1 MRRLLIEAKDFNS
14 EFNRL
19 SKKYGVRIM
28 DVFLSIPKYAKEAER
43 CGGVNDDVMIW
54 AVLSKMNKMCPD
66 YKSMD
71 YASGYLEWLLRNW
84 LSIGFELDSYDMMD
98 IKKALFIFDD
108 IKSKG
113 KSKAFGLDPNIQSYS
128 ADSLIKAV
136 KRLNGVGGLK
146 GMSPVYKKLSGLGKN
161 AAEEIYN
168 DGESCVWAVK
178 TWEANRILGA
188 NTSWCTVAN
197 FCYFSHYGGHYYI
210 VCKCDEYGGPLLDND
225 RIQCHFID
233 YDIEENMDVYDMDAY
248 EDGDM
253 YAMDVNDDEV
263 DESYIADTF
272 GSEVIEALRDEQ
284 ISGYYHDAVV
294 NRNSR
299 LEGQLPYVISNINKH
314 MSSKGYQFT
323 FSELMRMIESADE
336 SLSGLSLKDVYIDS
350 SCFGVSMMFGN
361 QHNSKVFFTMEPSGI
376 GSYNLEVCVKDCEG
390 DTIIDKSISLDTELD
405 SLSDYLE
412 RRFNSRNGRL

>member
-1 MRRLLIEAKDFNS
+1 MRRLLIESKDFNS

-19 SKKYGVRIM
+19 SKKYGVYIKDAFM
-28 DVFLSIPKYAKEAER
+28 SVPKYAEKAER
-43 CGGVNDDVMIW
+43 CGGVDDDTIIW
-54 AVLSKMNKMCPD
+54 TVLRSLNKICPD

-71 YASGYLEWLLRNW
+71 YASSYLEWFLRNW
-84 LSIGFELDSYDMMD
+84 LPTGVGLYDPYIDD
-98 IKKALFIFDD
+98 IRSALRMYDD

-113 KSKAFGLDPNIQSYS
+113 KCKDVGLDPNIQSYS

-146 GMSPVYKKLSGLGKN
+146 GMSTVYKKLSGLGKN
-161 AAEEIYN
+161 SAEEIYN

-210 VCKCDEYGGPLLDND
+210 VCKCDEYGGPLLDDD

-253 YAMDVNDDEV
+253 YAMDVNDNEV
-263 DESYIADTF
+263 DESYIAETF

-323 FSELMRMIESADE
+323 FSDLMRMIESADE
-336 SLSGLSLKDVYIDS
+336 SFAGLSLKDVYIDS

-361 QHNSKVFFTMEPSGI
+361 QHNSKFFFTMEPSGI
-376 GSYNLEVCVKDCEG
+376 GSYNLEFCVKDCEG
-390 DTIIDKSISLDTELD
+390 DIIIDKSISLDTELD
-405 SLSDYLE
+405 SLRDYLE
-412 RRFNSRNGRL
+412 RRFNYRNGR